1 MVCRFEDNSR
11 QIRKWS
17 YEAICVRFEPLVT
30 PAGAADAEIAGN
42 SEEQPVD

>member
-30 PAGAADAEIAGN
+30 PADAEIAGN
-42 SEEQPVD
+42 SEEQAVD